1 MKMNSTKA
9 VIDAFGGNKRFAE
22 IIGATPQAV
31 NNWRKA
37 KTFPAN
43 TYIIITDL
51 LDIADISVPDRLFA
65 MRVSRRRRR

>member
-1 MKMNSTKA
+1 
-9 VIDAFGGNKRFAE
+9 
-22 IIGATPQAV
+22 V

-43 TYIIITDL
+43 TYIVITDL